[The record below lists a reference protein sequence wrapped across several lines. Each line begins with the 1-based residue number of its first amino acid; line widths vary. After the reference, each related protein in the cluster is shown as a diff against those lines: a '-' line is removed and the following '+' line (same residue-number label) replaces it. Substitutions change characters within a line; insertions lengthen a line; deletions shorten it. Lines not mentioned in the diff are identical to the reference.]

1 MRYSWLLPALL
12 LSTLIAVLQHYA
24 IANYLYWH
32 YPWFDVPMHLLGGV
46 VIATVLVA
54 FFHEFRPKLFVVA
67 AAAIFVGWEVFEFL
81 LGFPR
86 EANYVF
92 DTSLDL
98 LNDTLGATLVYAI
111 ARITVWR

>member
-1 MRYSWLLPALL
+1 MRFSWLVPALL
-12 LSTLIAVLQHYA
+12 LSLVIAVLQRYA
-24 IANYLYWH
+24 LANFLYWY

-54 FFHEFRPKLFVVA
+54 FLHSCRPLLFVIL
-67 AAAIFVGWEVFEFL
+67 AAAIFTGWEVFEFA

-86 EANYVF
+86 ELNYVF

-98 LNDTLGATLVYAI
+98 LNDAIGAVLVYAL
-111 ARITVWR
+111 ARFTVWR